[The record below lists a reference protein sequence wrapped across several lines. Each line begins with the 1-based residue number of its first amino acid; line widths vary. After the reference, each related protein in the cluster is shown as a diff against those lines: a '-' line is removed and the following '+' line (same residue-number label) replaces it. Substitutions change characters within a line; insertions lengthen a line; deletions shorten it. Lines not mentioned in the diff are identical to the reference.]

1 MVKMEATPPRFPMC
15 VGMRNHFTSKRRV
28 ENTSAIKSIGCCERE
43 RDQNMAMT
51 VSSMIVSPV
60 SSISTGSRQLSRMT
74 AFTPILQ
81 RAGGLRVR
89 CNAIEPEDKTT
100 AAPSKTPAAP
110 TPVTSIPPPPR
121 KPKVSTNFGDVF
133 AFSGPAPERINGRL
147 AMIGFVAALAVE
159 LAKGS
164 DVFSQISD
172 GGVQWFIGT
181 SVLLS
186 VASLIP
192 LFQGVTAESKS
203 DGLMTSDAEL
213 INGRAAMLGLLALA
227 FTEYVKGGALI

>member
-1 MVKMEATPPRFPMC
+1 
-15 VGMRNHFTSKRRV
+15 
-28 ENTSAIKSIGCCERE
+28 
-43 RDQNMAMT
+43 MAMT

-60 SSISTGSRQLSRMT
+60 NGICTGSRQLARTT
-74 AFTPILQ
+74 AFAPPQ

-100 AAPSKTPAAP
+100 AAPLKT
-110 TPVTSIPPPPR
+110 
-121 KPKVSTNFGDVF
+121 KVSTNFGDVF

-172 GGVQWFIGT
+172 GGVQWFVGT